1 MHAKSGTQILERL
14 DLDDS
19 LIGHQHM
26 AANPDAPDMAH
37 HSALAASP
45 ERIVLLTTQG
55 TSALNKGL
63 GLGLGL
69 AETLHPKP

>member
-1 MHAKSGTQILERL
+1 VHAKSGTQILERL

-55 TSALNKGL
+55 TSALN
-63 GLGLGL
+63 
-69 AETLHPKP
+69 